1 TYCWFRRGMVGDVWC
16 TLRYFVKRAK
26 AILDAVPLETLCLR
40 RTTSSNIRELASHE
54 EFQRVQGVE
63 FLLDETPNA
72 VVLRFVEKTP
82 VEHLQELTL
91 TTRFVNAISPGWHS
105 RNVAIATAIAGCSGL
120 ANLKRLRLSHA
131 GVGDEGGL
139 ALTQSEHLEGLQI
152 LDLTNC

>member
-1 TYCWFRRGMVGDVWC
+1 
-16 TLRYFVKRAK
+16 
-26 AILDAVPLETLCLR
+26 
-40 RTTSSNIRELASHE
+40 
-54 EFQRVQGVE
+54 
-63 FLLDETPNA
+63 LDETPNA

-152 LDLTNC
+152 LDLTNCAFDSATEEGLRKRFGHRLLLGKPDFSRFTLGELAWH